1 MRFPLKNIQYYSNVV
16 SIDKIYSIILKG
28 FNNTQEILIIFV
40 KICNNCSIC
49 SRKFYMFFLFTQSG
63 LVFNNSI
70 KSHGLSKRRGLLKL
84 RSQSDHKNQ
93 IGIYN
98 QKKNRRWKYIAQ
110 GSTNILASCIKLL
123 FYI

>member
-1 MRFPLKNIQYYSNVV
+1 MWFPLTKYTALFSRALI
-16 SIDKIYSIILKG
+16 
-28 FNNTQEILIIFV
+28 NTQEILIIFV
-40 KICNNCSIC
+40 KVYNNCSIC

-70 KSHGLSKRRGLLKL
+70 KSHGLSKCRGLLKL